1 MRRVLTNPIREVLEP
16 LVEAAKKSPAGDKPD
31 LPDREFLEAVL
42 YRARTGLPWRRPAR
56 GVRRLER
63 RLPAGQAVAARR
75 QLGPPVRRPPGRR
88 PGRRGQATVRRF
100 DGRPGP
106 PARRRG
112 EQKKPADDEA
122 LGRSRGGFSTK
133 IHVICT
139 DEDTAVGVVLTP
151 GQAGDAPQFGKLFDA
166 GTAEVP
172 TADEVVADKGYDSW
186 DIKNKVLE
194 ADAAA
199 HIPSK
204 SNAAEPWPHDP
215 EAYADRNRVER
226 LFNKLKQFRAVA
238 TRFDKLGK
246 VFLATVKIALTFI
259 KVRAVS
265 KARKTVNR
273 T

>member
-1 MRRVLTNPIREVLEP
+1 M
-16 LVEAAKKSPAGDKPD
+16 
-31 LPDREFLEAVL
+31 
-42 YRARTGLPWRRPAR
+42 
-56 GVRRLER
+56 
-63 RLPAGQAVAARR
+63 
-75 QLGPPVRRPPGRR
+75 
-88 PGRRGQATVRRF
+88 
-100 DGRPGP
+100 
-106 PARRRG
+106 
-112 EQKKPADDEA
+112 
-122 LGRSRGGFSTK
+122 
-133 IHVICT
+133 ICT

-172 TADEVVADKGYDSW
+172 TADEVVADKGYDDW